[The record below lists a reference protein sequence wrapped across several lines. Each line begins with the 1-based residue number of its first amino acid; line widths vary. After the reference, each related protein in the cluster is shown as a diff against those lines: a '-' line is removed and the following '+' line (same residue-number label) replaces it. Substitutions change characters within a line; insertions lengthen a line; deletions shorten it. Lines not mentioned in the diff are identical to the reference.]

1 MAFFFA
7 QVRTGIMN
15 IVLIGYR
22 CSGKT
27 LVGRLLARDLK
38 RNFLD
43 TDSLIEEKG
52 EIPIHSYVSRYGWG
66 DFRRLEREVIEAV
79 ASENNSVIA
88 TGGGVVIDPENVM
101 RLRRNGWVVWLA
113 AGGAV
118 IRERMTQAQEQGD
131 LRPPLSGSD
140 PLEEIESILRE
151 RMPLYERASDW
162 TVSTDAQTPEEV
174 EQAIITALP
183 YKFADSNGRTS

>member
-1 MAFFFA
+1 
-7 QVRTGIMN
+7 MN

-27 LVGRLLARDLK
+27 RVARLLAGDLK

-43 TDSLIEEKG
+43 TDLLIEAKTG
-52 EIPIHSYVSRYGWG
+52 IPIPSYVSRYGWR
-66 DFRRLEREVIEAV
+66 DLRRVEREVVEAV
-79 ASENNSVIA
+79 ALEDNSVIA
-88 TGGGVVIDPENVM
+88 TGGGVVTDPENVIN
-101 RLRRNGWVVWLA
+101 LRRNGWVVWLS
-113 AGGAV
+113 AGAAV
-118 IRERMTQAQEQGD
+118 IRERMTQARQQGY

-140 PLEEIESILRE
+140 PLEEVDSILRE
-151 RMPLYERASDW
+151 RRPAYEQASDW

-174 EQAIITALP
+174 ERAIITALP

>member
-1 MAFFFA
+1 
-7 QVRTGIMN
+7 MN

-27 LVGRLLARDLK
+27 RVARLLAGDLK

-43 TDSLIEEKG
+43 TDLLIEAKTG
-52 EIPIHSYVSRYGWG
+52 IPIPSYVSQYGWR
-66 DFRRLEREVIEAV
+66 DLRHVEREVVEAV
-79 ASENNSVIA
+79 ALEDNSVIA
-88 TGGGVVIDPENVM
+88 TGGGVVTDPENVIN
-101 RLRRNGWVVWLA
+101 LRRNGWVVWLS
-113 AGGAV
+113 AGAAV
-118 IRERMTQAQEQGD
+118 IRERMTQAQQQGY

-140 PLEEIESILRE
+140 PLEEVDSILRE
-151 RMPLYERASDW
+151 RRPAYKRASDW

-174 EQAIITALP
+174 EQAIIRALP